1 MARDRIVCIV
11 AGAGRG
17 KRFGK
22 EIPKSFFSIEGQT
35 LLARSIKSIDVLD
48 EPLEFVVLVPPGWEE
63 KAREKLAVEAPGT
76 KYRVLAGGNSR
87 QQSVSIGLNEIKD
100 ARLVLIHDACR
111 PFVSPDLV
119 RRVVKEGM
127 EFGAVVPVLQV
138 TETLA
143 RIRDER
149 LEGIVPRERV
159 VGIQTPQAFDLG
171 IIKKAYDTVEERIRT
186 ATDESSLVLAA
197 GLPVKVVEGEKW
209 NIKVTVR
216 DDIEVALSFLT
227 AKRLEFSKPER
238 GMSEQ

>member
-1 MARDRIVCIV
+1 MAADRIVCIV

-17 KRFGK
+17 KRFGE
-22 EIPKSFFSIEGQT
+22 EIPKSFFSIEGET
-35 LLARSIKSIDVLD
+35 LLARSIKSIDVLE
-48 EPLEFVVLVPPGWEE
+48 EPLEFVVLVPQGWEE
-63 KAREKLAVEAPGT
+63 KAEEILALEAPGK
-76 KYRVLAGGNSR
+76 KYQVLAGGYSR
-87 QQSVSIGLNEIKD
+87 QQSVSIGLNEINE

-111 PFVSPDLV
+111 PFVSPELV
-119 RRVVKEGM
+119 RSVVKTGM

-138 TETLA
+138 TETIA

-159 VGIQTPQAFDLG
+159 VGIQTPQAFSLE

-209 NIKVTVR
+209 NIKVTFR
-216 DDIEVALSFLT
+216 EDIEVALSFLT
-227 AKRLEFSKPER
+227 EKRLEFSKSER

>member
-35 LLARSIKSIDVLD
+35 LLARSIKSVDVLD

-63 KAREKLAVEAPGT
+63 KAKEKLAAEIPEANC
-76 KYRVLAGGNSR
+76 RVLAGGSSR
-87 QQSVSIGLNEIKD
+87 QQSVSIGLDEIKD

-119 RRVVKEGM
+119 RKVVETGL
-127 EFGAVVPVLQV
+127 EFGAAVPVLQV

-159 VGIQTPQAFDLG
+159 VGIQTPQAFDLE
-171 IIKKAYDTVEERIRT
+171 ILKKAYNTAEEKIRT

-197 GLPVKVVEGEKW
+197 DLPVKVVEGEKW
-209 NIKVTVR
+209 NIKVTVSE
-216 DDIEVALSFLT
+216 DVEVALSFLT
-227 AKRLEFSKPER
+227 AKKLELAKPER
-238 GMSEQ
+238 EISEE